1 MTVDISKTATVL
13 SYTQRRFAEAR
24 QIPCSQ
30 ILAVIE
36 DIKVL
41 IKDQQYKTMLDDLI
55 QNYNNNNN
63 ALLNNTPTTE
73 RDIEVKRI
81 TDEILTNVKIKVA
94 EIKQQIR

>member
-1 MTVDISKTATVL
+1 MN
-13 SYTQRRFAEAR
+13 
-24 QIPCSQ
+24 SQ

-41 IKDQQYKTMLDDLI
+41 IKDPQYKTMLDDLI

-94 EIKQQIR
+94 EIKQQIK